1 MHIVITGYYKKDNL
15 GDDLFEIIVHNIF
28 LSNKKIKKNIK
39 SYKTIPI
46 EQICLFENRT
56 QCDRVILFGGE
67 TLNDYFLHKLLAL
80 KQMKPEIIFN
90 AIGISCNQ
98 PYETLINKVQIF
110 ESVIFRC
117 KKDFEFFSKYI
128 KCEYCPDIV
137 FSMSKQITLYKQ
149 NNVGF
154 FLAQPLLYKL
164 NNNQQNNYI
173 NFIIDVI
180 KYWINKKYKIY
191 LFAMCTNGQRNEDD
205 NFINQR
211 VLSKLND
218 IDKTYIKAY
227 SDNKKILEKI
237 NKIKFAIC
245 SRYHSHI
252 LCIINN
258 IPFLSLSDT
267 PKVIALN
274 EENNLN
280 DFYIKPT
287 NYVDRINYI
296 IINYNMIRDKLKII
310 YKKNNLLTERYSDES
325 IYFTNRNENIFYIDN
340 NILEIVYNK
349 LVIFYNTH
357 KTNDDWF
364 NTQII
369 VFFLTGILENDYT
382 YGLNEKI
389 HKPIE
394 ELKNDMYW
402 LMDDCI
408 NKKNLM
414 FYEKVSHII
423 GKVYNPYCDINIKF
437 IDQNDYKGLHRSGW
451 QYVVDNLDKFHG
463 SNGMLCDLYL
473 DRTFHW
479 NSNEYSKLSLIPYTQ
494 NWIGFIHHTCDIEY
508 SSYNT
513 VNLFKNKLF
522 IESLKCCKG
531 LITLSDD
538 LKSKIE
544 RILYD
549 KKILLKVYSLKHP
562 TEIPSDDKI
571 FTLKK
576 FIMNTDKKIIQ
587 IGAWMRVIGAIN
599 KLDLGENNLFL
610 TKYVL
615 KGKKMENYYYD
626 DELDDKLDDKLDDEL
641 DDKLDDVFDDDVLD
655 DNNKVTKI
663 DDILVIGE
671 TTFEKINHVNVC
683 RDITHKKTKLK
694 NDVQVLSYLDNNDYD
709 ELLNKNI
716 VFINLVDA
724 SAVNTVIECVVRN
737 TPIIVNKL
745 PALVEILGD
754 KYPLFYDN
762 VDDVNFLLDM
772 THLENGYN
780 YLKKLNKN
788 EFKME
793 TFINKFELILEDI
806 KLNTSESN
814 I

>member
-15 GDDLFEIIVHNIF
+15 GDDLFETIAHNIF
-28 LSNKKIKKNIK
+28 SSNKKIKKNIK

-46 EQICLFENRT
+46 EKICLLENRLD
-56 QCDRVILFGGE
+56 CDRVILFGGE

-98 PYETLINKVQIF
+98 PYETLINKIQIF

-149 NNVGF
+149 NIVGF

-164 NNNQQNNYI
+164 NINQQNNYI

-180 KYWINKKYKIY
+180 KYWINKNYKIY
-191 LFAMCTNGQRNEDD
+191 LFAMCTNGQRDEDD

-227 SDNKKILEKI
+227 SNNKKILEKI

-274 EENNLN
+274 EENDLN
-280 DFYIKPT
+280 DYYIKPT
-287 NYVDRINYI
+287 NYIDRINYL
-296 IINYNMIRDKLKII
+296 IINYNMIRDKLKTI
-310 YKKNNLLTERYSDES
+310 YKKNNSLTKKYYDES
-325 IYFTNRNENIFYIDN
+325 IYFSNRNENIFYIDK
-340 NILEIVYNK
+340 NILDTVYNK
-349 LVIFYNTH
+349 LVIFYNQH

-369 VFFLTGILENDYT
+369 IFFLTGTLENDYI

-423 GKVYNPYCDINIKF
+423 GKTFNLYGDINIKF

-463 SNGMLCDLYL
+463 SKGMLCDLYL

-479 NSNEYSKLSLIPYTQ
+479 NSNEYTKLDLIPYKQ
-494 NWIGFIHHTCDIEY
+494 NWVGFIHHTCDIEY

-513 VNLFKNKLF
+513 INLFKNRLF
-522 IESLKCCKG
+522 IESLKYCKG

-544 RILYD
+544 KILYD

-562 TEIPSDDKI
+562 TEIPPDDKI

-587 IGAWMRVIGAIN
+587 IGAWMRVIGAVN

-626 DELDDKLDDKLDDEL
+626 DELDDDELDDDEL
-641 DDKLDDVFDDDVLD
+641 DDNKVMVL
-655 DNNKVTKI
+655 DNNKVITI
-663 DDILVIGE
+663 NDISIIGE
-671 TTFEKINHVNVC
+671 TTFEKNNNINMC
-683 RDITHKKTKLK
+683 RDNTQKKTKLK
-694 NDVQVLSYLDNNDYD
+694 NDVQILSYLNNNDYD
-709 ELLNKNI
+709 ELLNQNI

-745 PALVEILGD
+745 PALVEILGE

-762 VDDVNFLLDM
+762 VDEVKFLLDM

-788 EFKME
+788 ELKIG

-806 KLNTSESN
+806 KLNTNESD